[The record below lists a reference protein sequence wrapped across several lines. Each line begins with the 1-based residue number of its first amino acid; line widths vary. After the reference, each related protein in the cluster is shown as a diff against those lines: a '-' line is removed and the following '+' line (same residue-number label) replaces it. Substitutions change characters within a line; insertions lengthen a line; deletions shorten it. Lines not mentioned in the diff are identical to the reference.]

1 MSVGKVGLTAAV
13 LVLVAGAARTRAA
26 DVAVHLPPGLGS
38 LFDLLV
44 QAGGLAILA
53 SSLALVWA
61 GGPER
66 VEDVVAGAPV
76 EVKAV
81 TTKLRPRWRA
91 VFAAASGVC
100 IATIYF
106 LASRLLAPKVQ
117 GEQPE
122 GADAVSG
129 PPEGRVS
136 VGALGH
142 TPSGME
148 IGIYVAVA
156 CIAVATLVFA
166 FLRMR
171 SAGGDPDHRVPEADG
186 LEAVAELVRIGKA
199 AVSDRTISD
208 PREAVIA
215 CFESMERA
223 LAAMSEDVR
232 PRDADTPQEVLRRAI
247 DVAGLPPRPAR
258 ELLELFHRAQFSS
271 HPMVHGDRAE
281 AETVLDELLDSRG
294 LAAVGPARDT
304 S

>member
-1 MSVGKVGLTAAV
+1 MSLGKVGLTAAFV
-13 LVLVAGAARTRAA
+13 VLVAGAARARAA
-26 DVAVHLPPGLGS
+26 DVAVHIPPGLGS

-44 QAGGLAILA
+44 EAGALAILGA
-53 SSLALVWA
+53 SLALVLA

-76 EVKAV
+76 EAKVV
-81 TTKLRPRWRA
+81 TTKLRLRWRA

-100 IATIYF
+100 IAIVFF
-106 LASRLLAPKVQ
+106 LVSRLVAPKVQ
-117 GEQPE
+117 GEQPYE
-122 GADAVSG
+122 ANGLWN

-136 VGALGH
+136 VGVLGH

-156 CIAVATLVFA
+156 GIAVATLVFA
-166 FLRMR
+166 FLRMH
-171 SAGGDPDHRVPEADG
+171 SASRAPGHGEPEADG

-199 AVSDRTISD
+199 AVGDRTISD

-223 LAAMSEDVR
+223 LGTMSEEVR
-232 PRDADTPQEVLRRAI
+232 PRDADTPQEVLHRAI
-247 DVAGLPPRPAR
+247 DVAGLAPRPAR
-258 ELLELFHRAQFSS
+258 ELLALFHRAQFSS
-271 HPMVHGDRAE
+271 HPMVNGDRAE
-281 AETVLDELLDSRG
+281 AETVLDELLDSCGVAAAG
-294 LAAVGPARDT
+294 LARGA